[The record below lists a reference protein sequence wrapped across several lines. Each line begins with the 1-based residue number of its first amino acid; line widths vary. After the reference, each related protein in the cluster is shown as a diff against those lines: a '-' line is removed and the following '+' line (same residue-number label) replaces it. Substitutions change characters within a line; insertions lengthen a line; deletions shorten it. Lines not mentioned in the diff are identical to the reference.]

1 MRGTGLVRL
10 VCVSLVLLI
19 VSVGMASA
27 SGSNESGAA
36 SAKKPTFGLVNI
48 NLQALFFNQIAD
60 GAMKAAAETG
70 VNVVQVNANNDPAKQ
85 VDAIETFI
93 QQKVNGIILVA
104 IDVNG
109 ILPAVQDA
117 QKAGIPV
124 VAIDAKVKVPPATGF
139 IGVDNSDAGVQS
151 GKFTVDYVAKSM
163 GGKANIGIVGALN
176 SYIQNLRKDGFLNP
190 VQGAAG
196 IKIIGTVD
204 GQNVQETAM
213 TASEN
218 LVTANPDMNLIYAT
232 GEPALIGAIA
242 AVKAGGY
249 ADRVKIVGWDLSKQ
263 AIEGIDEGFVVAV
276 VQQDPYQE
284 GYSSVQALIKLGSG
298 QKIPEEILIPV
309 TIVTKDNVDKYRSMF
324 K

>member
-1 MRGTGLVRL
+1 MRASRLPRL
-10 VCVSLVLLI
+10 VGTTLVVLL
-19 VSVGMASA
+19 VSVGMAYA
-27 SGSNESGAA
+27 GGSKESGAA
-36 SAKKPTFGLVNI
+36 GGKKPVFGLVNI

-60 GAMKAAAETG
+60 GAMKSGADNNADI
-70 VNVVQVNANNDPAKQ
+70 VQVNANNDPAKQ

-139 IGVDNSDAGVQS
+139 IGVDNSAAGEQS
-151 GKFTVDYVAKSM
+151 GKFTADYVAKTL
-163 GGKANIGIVGALN
+163 GGNASIGIVGALN
-176 SYIQNLRKDGFLNP
+176 SYIQNLRKDGFLKP
-190 VQGAAG
+190 VQGASG
-196 IKIIGTVD
+196 IKVVGTVD

-213 TASEN
+213 SAAEN
-218 LVTANPDMNLIYAT
+218 LVTANPGMNLIYAT

-284 GYSSVQALIKLGSG
+284 GYSAVQALLKLKAGE
-298 QKIPEEILIPV
+298 KIPEEILIPV
-309 TIVTKDNVDKYRSMF
+309 TIVTKDNVDKYRAMF